1 MEKPTF
7 VIEHLEKQVWRWCE
21 IEYENSAKLIRPYPL
36 LITNLKR
43 GNKSFSKFAKIE
55 KKSIVDLDLDWKRV
69 CVLDPKATQ
78 ELSSDDKDKF
88 DYFVFGGIL
97 GDEQFNGRTGKE
109 LTERMSKQ
117 VALRHLGD
125 KQFSTDNA
133 LFVTRMILD
142 GKKLAVIPMQW
153 EAEVEIKD
161 GESILLPYQYPLV
174 DGKPQMSPALVT
186 YLKRKKGI

>member
-1 MEKPTF
+1 MKKPIF
-7 VIEHLEKQVWRWCE
+7 VIEHLEKRIWRWCE
-21 IEYENSAKLIRPYPL
+21 IEYENSAKLIAPHTL
-36 LITNLKR
+36 LITNLRK
-43 GNKSFSKFAKIE
+43 GKNEFSKFAKLE
-55 KKSIVDLDLDWKRV
+55 KRSIVDMDIDWKRV
-69 CVLDPKATQ
+69 CVLDPKATT
-78 ELSSDDKDKF
+78 ELTAEDRNKF

-109 LTERMSKQ
+109 LTERMSKD
-117 VALRHLGD
+117 VALRHLGE

-142 GKKLAVIPMQW
+142 GKKLSEIPMQW

-174 DGKPQMSPALVT
+174 DGKPQMSDKLVT